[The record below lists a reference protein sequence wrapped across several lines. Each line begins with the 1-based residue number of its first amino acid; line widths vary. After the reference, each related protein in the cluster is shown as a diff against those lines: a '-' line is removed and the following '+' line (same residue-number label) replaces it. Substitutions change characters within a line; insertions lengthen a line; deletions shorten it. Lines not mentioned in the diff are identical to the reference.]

1 MKKLF
6 SLLSVAVLLFWM
18 GSCNK
23 AADPQLLTDIS
34 TFETDWSGLLSDVSN
49 LGNAVKT
56 ETANFDAKIAEA
68 KAGTETLKGTA
79 KTQADSLLNLFND
92 VKNRSAAIGTGADGI
107 LAKINDITGQF
118 QSWKEKVQKMEIKTD
133 AAKTDLANYKTQLD
147 GLKGEAGN
155 LRSSWD
161 GAMSM
166 VASLSSAI
174 TALKAAPATPAKT
187 ATGKPATKPATKP
200 TTKPTT
206 TTTTT
211 TTSSTTLTPKQVE
224 EKMQN
229 VRGNATKK

>member
-6 SLLSVAVLLFWM
+6 GLLSVAVLIFWM

-34 TFETDWSGLLSDVSN
+34 SFETDWSGLLSDVSN
-49 LGNAVKT
+49 LANAVKS
-56 ETANFDAKIAEA
+56 ETANFDAKIAES
-68 KAGTETLKGTA
+68 KAGTEALKGTA

-92 VKNRSAAIGTGADGI
+92 VKNRAGAIGSGADGI
-107 LAKINDITGQF
+107 LSKINEITGQF
-118 QSWKEKVQKMEIKTD
+118 QSWKEKVTKLEIKTD
-133 AAKTDLANYKTQLD
+133 AAKTDLANYKTQLE

-155 LRSSWD
+155 LKSSWD

-166 VASLSSAI
+166 VGTITSAI
-174 TALKAAPATPAKT
+174 AALKTAPATPEKT
-187 ATGKPATKPATKP
+187 ATGKPATKP
-200 TTKPTT
+200 TTKPKTT

-211 TTSSTTLTPKQVE
+211 TPTSTTLTPKQVE